1 MTAPATQASAQCE
14 VGAEAN
20 MDEAPDS
27 EQLEAGPIPN
37 LAPAIYGTVAVG
49 SVLAV
54 ESAQRETYL
63 ETVGAALIAL
73 ALYWLAHSYAEF
85 ASRRLQSSQPIT
97 LALLRQTMAG
107 ELAIL
112 AGAALPIVALLVSWA
127 GGIRLA
133 TGVTAAIWTS
143 AVMIVVIEVVAGVR
157 AKQSGRHLA
166 SQIGLGAL
174 LGVLIIAL
182 RVTLH

>member
-1 MTAPATQASAQCE
+1 MTPPAAQVSAQCE
-14 VGAEAN
+14 VGSQVN
-20 MDEAPDS
+20 S
-27 EQLEAGPIPN
+27 EEPQELDHPNVGPVPN

-63 ETVGAALIAL
+63 ETIGAALIAL
-73 ALYWLAHSYAEF
+73 ALYWLAHSYAEST
-85 ASRRLQSSQPIT
+85 SRRLQRSQPIT
-97 LALLRQTMAG
+97 LAGLRQTMAS

-112 AGAALPIVALLVSWA
+112 AGAALPILVLLISWA
-127 GGIRLA
+127 AGVRLA
-133 TGVTAAIWTS
+133 MGVTAAIWTS
-143 AVMIVVIEVVAGVR
+143 AVMIVTIEVVAGVR

-166 SQIGLGAL
+166 GQISVGAL
-174 LGVLIIAL
+174 LGLLIIAL

>member
-1 MTAPATQASAQCE
+1 MTPPATEATAECE
-14 VGAEAN
+14 VAAEMN
-20 MDEAPDS
+20 TDEAPVL
-27 EQLEAGPIPN
+27 EQLDTSPIPS

-54 ESAQRETYL
+54 ESAQRETYP
-63 ETVGAALIAL
+63 ETIGAALIAL

-85 ASRRLQSSQPIT
+85 ASRRLQKGQPIT
-97 LALLRQTMAG
+97 LAGLRQTMAG

-112 AGAALPIVALLVSWA
+112 GGAALPIAVLLLSWA
-127 GGIRLA
+127 ARARLGI
-133 TGVTAAIWTS
+133 GVSAAIWTS
-143 AVMIVVIEVVAGVR
+143 AVMILALEVVAGVR
-157 AKQSGRHLA
+157 ARQSGRHLA
-166 SQIGLGAL
+166 GQIGLGAL

>member
-1 MTAPATQASAQCE
+1 MTSRGVVREQPVVAPQAHVEESPGS
-14 VGAEAN
+14 VRPGAGQA
-20 MDEAPDS
+20 
-27 EQLEAGPIPN
+27 PN

-63 ETVGAALIAL
+63 ETVGAVLIAL
-73 ALYWLAHSYAEF
+73 VLYWLAHSYAEF
-85 ASRRLQSSQPIT
+85 ASRRLQWSQPIT
-97 LALLRQTMAG
+97 LAGLRQTMAS
-107 ELAIL
+107 ELSIL
-112 AGAALPIVALLVSWA
+112 AGAALPIVVLLVSWA
-127 GGIRLA
+127 AGARLA
-133 TGVTAAIWTS
+133 RGVTAAIWTS
-143 AVMIVVIEVVAGVR
+143 AVMIVTVEIVAGVR

-166 SQIGLGAL
+166 RQVGVGAL